1 MLWESGSRWAKFCE
15 ISSYS
20 VKYGMYAINSM
31 SHFRFFCFKF
41 LSPQCHKQTPLGYRK
56 LNDMSMKSYVHL
68 SAAKICESW
77 TAWNCTSVWQSGK
90 HENSMTIT
98 IYSYSC
104 YLDHSETFYV
114 SCKTYLV
121 KSLRSS
127 LKMFEWLYIILLLF
141 GSAKYQ
147 VRNIKFI
154 KRSK

>member
-1 MLWESGSRWAKFCE
+1 MLWECGSRWAKFCE
-15 ISSYS
+15 ISSHS

-77 TAWNCTSVWQSGK
+77 TAWNCTSIWLLWQSGK

-98 IYSYSC
+98 LQLKDNCDSAQKQSLCFLFISASGGTCC
-104 YLDHSETFYV
+104 YLGDGEPVPGAIEADFFS
-114 SCKTYLV
+114 
-121 KSLRSS
+121 
-127 LKMFEWLYIILLLF
+127 W
-141 GSAKYQ
+141 GS
-147 VRNIKFI
+147 RFFTGI
-154 KRSK
+154 